1 MKDVTDTTGKTSKK
15 IKGNGSSKVRLLYV
29 VLLIFLAI
37 YYYVTLPPIHY
48 VSPNFWMFVGIAVL
62 GIIVIEI
69 LADGSEMVVNLK
81 QGNVK
86 EVRWRS
92 IPKKYLALI
101 LPLPILWLVAMIANL
116 IFSPFFFAD
125 SYASM
130 IDITEADFTEE
141 FPQSDLNQIPLV
153 DRDTATRLGNRH
165 LGALTNLVSQ
175 FEAADDYTQINI
187 NSYPYRVTP
196 LEYAGFFKWLNN
208 FSEGIPHY
216 LRVDNVTGEVNVE
229 TPEQPIKYS
238 YSDMFNRDVMRK
250 LRFSFPFALFETPNF
265 EVDDEGN
272 PFFIATT
279 YTRNFF
285 LREPEASGL
294 ITLNAMTGETEHYPL
309 EEIPTW
315 IDRVHSA
322 DLILH
327 QLTMNGNYQG
337 GYWNSLFAKQGVTEP
352 TDGYNY
358 LPIEDDL
365 YLYTGITSVVSDE
378 SNIGFV
384 LANLRTKETTFYPL
398 TAAEEFS
405 AMRSAEGSVQETGYT
420 ATFPL
425 LISIEG
431 RPMYILSLKDG
442 SGLIKEYALIDVQ
455 NYQNVYV
462 EPSVERLMLSYA
474 ADNPINVDEIET
486 EEEIDTLTGQI
497 ESIQAVVVDGDTV
510 YYFMVDGDV
519 YRANV
524 NLSDHLPFLEAG
536 QVVDFTANENGI
548 VREINW
554 DTPNGEAVETTD
566 E

>member
-1 MKDVTDTTGKTSKK
+1 MKDVTDTTSKTSKK
-15 IKGNGSSKVRLLYV
+15 TKINGSNKVRLLYIA
-29 VLLIFLAI
+29 LLIFLAI

-48 VSPNFWMFVGIAVL
+48 ASPNFWVFVGIAII

-69 LADGSEMVVNLK
+69 LADGSEMVTNFK
-81 QGNVK
+81 KGDVK

-101 LPLPILWLVAMIANL
+101 LPLPTLWLVAMIANL
-116 IFSPFFFAD
+116 IFSPFFFAEG
-125 SYASM
+125 YATM
-130 IDITEADFTEE
+130 IDVTEADFAEE

-208 FSEGIPHY
+208 FREGIPHY
-216 LRVDNVTGEVNVE
+216 LRVDNVTGEVSVE

-250 LRFSFPFALFETPNF
+250 LRFSFPFSLFESPNF

-272 PFFIATT
+272 PYFIATT

-294 ITLNAMTGETEHYPL
+294 ITLNAMTGETNHYPL
-309 EEIPTW
+309 GEIPSW
-315 IDRVHSA
+315 IDRVYSA
-322 DLILH
+322 ELILH
-327 QLTMNGNYQG
+327 QLTMNGHYKG

-352 TDGYNY
+352 TAGYNY

-365 YLYTGITSVVSDE
+365 YLYTGVTSVVSDE

-384 LANLRTKETTFYPL
+384 LVNLRTKETKFYSL

-431 RPMYILSLKDG
+431 RPMYILSLKDS

-455 NYQNVYV
+455 NYQQVYI

-486 EEEIDTLTGQI
+486 EEDIATLTGQI

-510 YYFMVDGDV
+510 YYFMVAGDV
-519 YRANV
+519 YRADV
-524 NLSDHLPFLEAG
+524 NLSDRLPFLEAG
-536 QVVDFTANENGI
+536 QEVDFTATENGV

-554 DTPNGEAVETTD
+554 DTPNSEESKEAD